1 MIRMS
6 QIIRRGALVSSA
18 LLAAGIGTLHAETVK
33 LDDGTT
39 CTVIESTSSAGTGNS
54 STVTAGKGDVTSSTT
69 VGGQTMTMQSGSGS
83 GSVSSSAGSSVTSG
97 NAGGHSFSTASITR
111 PDGSV
116 VTRRSDGTCDIT
128 KPR

>member
-1 MIRMS
+1 MIRIS
-6 QIIRRGALVSSA
+6 QITRRGTLAASA
-18 LLAAGIGTLHAETVK
+18 FLAAGIGTLHAETVK

-39 CTVIESTSSAGTGNS
+39 CTVIESTSSAGTGS
-54 STVTAGKGDVTSSTT
+54 SSSVTVGNGDVTSSTT
-69 VGGQTMTMQSGSGS
+69 VGGQTMTMQSGS

-97 NAGGHSFSTASITR
+97 NAGGHSFSTASLTR

-128 KPR
+128 RPR